1 MGRIQLPDQLRICM
15 IAQKFP
21 ILGRASDQGFLW
33 PVAKGLAL
41 QGHHVTVIA
50 AKSPLGKQEVHRD
63 GVRVFYLHEGYPNY
77 SHMKFDQAAYLKL
90 AELNKLEPFHLA
102 HCIDKFGLEI
112 GRHKKELGV
121 AVAYDVN
128 ATEMSQIFSIMG
140 MVQESVGSILATTF
154 AMAYKFLTTY
164 FSGDRELLATA
175 NGVFVTSPQ
184 QRIFLERFYLYP
196 DYHTYSVPYG
206 IELGDLSPRPEAS
219 ELKKTLK
226 LPENAKVVV
235 TITDMMEPKEVINI
249 LTAFERVVVKK
260 PSSHMVIIGHGPGW
274 KEIEYNMLNLALG
287 GHVIMTGALKAEEMS
302 DYISIADVFVNMS
315 SRSTGLEPSM
325 IEAMSQKKVIVGSEV
340 SPVANI
346 VEDGVDGFLLRPAD
360 TDSLAVLLIEIFA
373 GTLPVIEIRER
384 AREKVVNLFDTRKMI
399 HTVEDAY
406 RTILLNTKLYK

>member
-1 MGRIQLPDQLRICM
+1 M
-15 IAQKFP
+15 
-21 ILGRASDQGFLW
+21 
-33 PVAKGLAL
+33 
-41 QGHHVTVIA
+41 
-50 AKSPLGKQEVHRD
+50 
-63 GVRVFYLHEGYPNY
+63 
-77 SHMKFDQAAYLKL
+77 
-90 AELNKLEPFHLA
+90 
-102 HCIDKFGLEI
+102 
-112 GRHKKELGV
+112 
-121 AVAYDVN
+121 
-128 ATEMSQIFSIMG
+128 
-140 MVQESVGSILATTF
+140 
-154 AMAYKFLTTY
+154 
-164 FSGDRELLATA
+164 
-175 NGVFVTSPQ
+175 
-184 QRIFLERFYLYP
+184 
-196 DYHTYSVPYG
+196 PYG

-219 ELKKTLK
+219 ELKKNLK

-260 PSSHMVIIGHGPGW
+260 PSSHMVIIGNGPGW